1 MEIVCEKCKAKLNIP
16 DEKIP
21 KGKRTVI
28 SCPKCKNKLI
38 LEPPAQD
45 PVKQVSEAPKEAEAP
60 QPKARPVSEEE
71 DVEDLGFFEEGVK
84 LALVLEN
91 DPQEIEVVK
100 AAVEELGYKYVSAE
114 NTRKA
119 VSKLRLHHFHLV
131 ILSDRFEGVELA
143 QSPVLQYMNH
153 LSMSVRRR
161 IFFALIGDAFKTM
174 DNMTAFAMSVN
185 MVINRED
192 MDKLNSIL
200 KRGISE
206 NDQFYKILM
215 DLLVEVGKA

>member
-1 MEIVCEKCKAKLNIP
+1 MEVVCENCKAKLNIP

-21 KGKRTVI
+21 KGKRTII
-28 SCPKCKNKLI
+28 SCPKCKNKLT
-38 LEPPAQD
+38 LEPPG
-45 PVKQVSEAPKEAEAP
+45 PKPEKQVPEAPKEPEP
-60 QPKARPVSEEE
+60 PRPKARPAPEAE
-71 DVEDLGFFEEGVK
+71 DIEDLGFFEEGVK
-84 LALVLEN
+84 LALVLET
-91 DPQEIEVVK
+91 DPQEVEAVK

-119 VSKLRLHHFHLV
+119 VSTLRLHHFDLI
-131 ILSDRFEGVELA
+131 ILSDRFEGVEMA
-143 QSPVLQYMNH
+143 QSPVIQYMNH

-185 MVINRED
+185 MVISRED
-192 MDKLNSIL
+192 LAKLPSIL

-206 NDQFYKILM
+206 NEQFYKILM

>member
-1 MEIVCEKCKAKLNIP
+1 MEVVCEKCKARLNIP

-21 KGKRTVI
+21 RGKRTII
-28 SCPKCKNKLI
+28 SCPKCKNKVT
-38 LEPPAQD
+38 LEPPGPEPEI
-45 PVKQVSEAPKEAEAP
+45 PVPESQKEPEPP
-60 QPKARPVSEEE
+60 QPKPRPASEAE

-91 DPQEIEVVK
+91 DPQEVEAVK

-119 VSKLRLHHFHLV
+119 VSTLRLHHFDLV
-131 ILSDRFEGVELA
+131 ILSDRFEGVEIA

-153 LSMSVRRR
+153 LSISVRRR

-185 MVINRED
+185 MVICRED
-192 MDKLNSIL
+192 MDRLTSIL
-200 KRGISE
+200 KRGVSE
-206 NDQFYKILM
+206 NEQFYKVYM

>member
-1 MEIVCEKCKAKLNIP
+1 MEVVCEKCKAKLNIP

-21 KGKRTVI
+21 KGKRTII
-28 SCPKCKNKLI
+28 SCPKCKNKLT
-38 LEPPAQD
+38 LEA
-45 PVKQVSEAPKEAEAP
+45 PVQEPEKPVSEAPKEPESP
-60 QPKARPVSEEE
+60 QPKARPASGAE
-71 DVEDLGFFEEGVK
+71 DVDDIGFFEEGVK

-91 DPQEIEVVK
+91 DPQETEAVK

-119 VSKLRLHHFHLV
+119 VSTLRLHHFDLV

-161 IFFALIGDAFKTM
+161 IFFALIGDTFKTM

-192 MDKLNSIL
+192 MAKLTSIL

-206 NDQFYKILM
+206 NDQFFKVLM

>member
-1 MEIVCEKCKAKLNIP
+1 MEVVCEKCKAKLNIP

-21 KGKRTVI
+21 KGKRTII

-38 LEPPAQD
+38 LEPPGQR
-45 PVKQVSEAPKEAEAP
+45 PEEPVSEAPKEPEPP
-60 QPKARPVSEEE
+60 QPKARPGSEAE

-84 LALVLEN
+84 LSLVLEN
-91 DPQEIEVVK
+91 DPQEIEAVK
-100 AAVEELGYKYVSAE
+100 VAVEELGYKYVSAE

-119 VSKLRLHHFHLV
+119 VSTLRLHHFHLV
-131 ILSDRFEGVELA
+131 ILSDRFEGVELV

-161 IFFALIGDAFKTM
+161 IFVALIGDAFKTM
-174 DNMTAFAMSVN
+174 DNMTAFGMSVN
-185 MVINRED
+185 MVINRKD
-192 MDKLNSIL
+192 MDKLTSIL
-200 KRGISE
+200 RRGITE
-206 NDQFYKILM
+206 NDQFYKVLM

>member
-1 MEIVCEKCKAKLNIP
+1 MEIVCEKCKTKLNIP

-21 KGKRTVI
+21 KGKRTII
-28 SCPKCKNKLI
+28 SCPKCKNKLT
-38 LEPPAQD
+38 LEPPVPE
-45 PVKQVSEAPKEAEAP
+45 PVKQVSEAPKEPEPP
-60 QPKARPVSEEE
+60 QPKARPASEEDIE
-71 DVEDLGFFEEGVK
+71 DVGFFEEGVN

-91 DPQEIEVVK
+91 DPREIEVVK

-119 VSKLRLHHFHLV
+119 VSTLRLHHFHLV

-161 IFFALIGDAFKTM
+161 IFVALIGDAFKTM

-185 MVINRED
+185 MVISRED
-192 MDKLNSIL
+192 MDKLTSVL
-200 KRGISE
+200 KRGVSE
-206 NDQFYKILM
+206 NDHFYKILM

>member
-1 MEIVCEKCKAKLNIP
+1 MEVVCENCKARLNIP

-21 KGKRTVI
+21 KGKRTII
-28 SCPKCKNKLI
+28 SCPKCKNKVT
-38 LEPPAQD
+38 LEPPGPEPEM
-45 PVKQVSEAPKEAEAP
+45 PVPEVPKEPEP
-60 QPKARPVSEEE
+60 PRPKARPASGAE

-91 DPQEIEVVK
+91 DPQEVEAIK

-119 VSKLRLHHFHLV
+119 VSALRLHHFDLV
-131 ILSDRFEGVELA
+131 ILSDRFEGVEMA

-185 MVINRED
+185 MVMSRED
-192 MDKLNSIL
+192 LAKLPSIL

-206 NDQFYKILM
+206 NEHFYKVLT

>member
-1 MEIVCEKCKAKLNIP
+1 MEVVCEKCKAKLNIP

-21 KGKRTVI
+21 KGKRTII
-28 SCPKCKNKLI
+28 SCPKCKNKLT
-38 LEPPAQD
+38 LEPPVQKLEE
-45 PVKQVSEAPKEAEAP
+45 PEPP
-60 QPKARPVSEEE
+60 QPKARPAARSEDIE
-71 DVEDLGFFEEGVK
+71 DIGFFEEGVK

-91 DPQEIEVVK
+91 DPQEVEAVK
-100 AAVEELGYKYVSAE
+100 AAVEALGYKYVTAE

-119 VSKLRLHHFHLV
+119 VSTLRLHHFDMI
-131 ILSDRFEGVELA
+131 ILSDRFEGVELT

-192 MDKLNSIL
+192 MNKITSIL

-206 NDQFYKILM
+206 NEQFYKVLM

>member
-1 MEIVCEKCKAKLNIP
+1 MEVVCEKCKAKLNIP

-21 KGKRTVI
+21 QGKRTII
-28 SCPKCKNKLI
+28 SCPKCKNKLT
-38 LEPPAQD
+38 LEPPGQK
-45 PVKQVSEAPKEAEAP
+45 PEEPVSEAPKEPEAP
-60 QPKARPVSEEE
+60 QPKARPASESE
-71 DVEDLGFFEEGVK
+71 DIEDIGFFEEGVK

-91 DPQEIEVVK
+91 DPSEVEAVK
-100 AAVEELGYKYVSAE
+100 AAVGELGYKYVSAE

-119 VSKLRLHHFHLV
+119 VSTLRLHHFDLV
-131 ILSDRFEGVELA
+131 ILSDKFEGVELA

-161 IFFALIGDAFKTM
+161 IFFALIGDAFRTM

-185 MVINRED
+185 MVINRGD
-192 MDKLNSIL
+192 MDKLTSIL

-206 NDQFYKILM
+206 NDQFFKVLM